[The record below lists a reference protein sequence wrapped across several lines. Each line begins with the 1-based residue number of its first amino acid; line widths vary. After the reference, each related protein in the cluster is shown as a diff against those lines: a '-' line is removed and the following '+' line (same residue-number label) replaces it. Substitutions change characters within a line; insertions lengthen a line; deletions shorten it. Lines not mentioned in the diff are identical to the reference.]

1 MTVQEQKNLR
11 LIFPQ
16 WQGGNNES
24 YFFGSRMLAWLTP
37 EGKGITA
44 EVEVAPP
51 EGLQLQNEDG
61 IMGRNHI
68 NRQLA
73 AARALILQHH
83 PETVVTLGGDCLVS
97 LAPFAYLAEKYG
109 DRLGI
114 LWVDSHPDVMT
125 PEQFSHSHAHVL
137 GALLGNGDDDLT
149 EAVPCPVS
157 PSKVM
162 IAGIHDPFEYE
173 KKFIADHGIATCSPE
188 AFKAGS
194 TVISD
199 WIKKEKIKFLAIH
212 LDLDV
217 LDPALFRSVLFAR
230 PGREEHDFDEVAEG
244 RLSMLEVVNLI
255 NEAAGKARPVGLTVA
270 EHLPWDAINLREML
284 GSLPLIR

>member
-1 MTVQEQKNLR
+1 MTTQEQKNLR

-24 YFFGSRMLAWLTP
+24 YFFGSRMLAWLAP

-44 EVEVAPP
+44 EVSVAPP
-51 EGLQLQNEDG
+51 EGVPLQNEEG
-61 IMGRNHI
+61 IVGRSHI
-68 NRQLA
+68 RRQLA
-73 AARALILQHH
+73 AARTLILQHN

-125 PEQFSHSHAHVL
+125 SEQFSHSHAHVL
-137 GALLGNGDDDLT
+137 GALLGNGDEDLT
-149 EAVPCPVS
+149 DAVSFPVS
-157 PSKVM
+157 PSRVM
-162 IAGIHDPFEYE
+162 IAGIHDPLENE
-173 KKFIADHGIATCSPE
+173 EKFIDERGIATCSPE
-188 AFKAGS
+188 ALKAGS

-199 WIKKEKIKFLAIH
+199 WIKKERIEFLAIH

-217 LDPALFRSVLFAR
+217 LDPVLFRSVLFAR
-230 PGREEHDFDEVAEG
+230 PGRGEHDFNDAAEG
-244 RLSMLEVVNLI
+244 QLSISDVVNLI
-255 NEAAGKARPVGLTVA
+255 NEAAGQARPVGLTVA
-270 EHLPWDAINLREML
+270 EHLPWDAINLRKML